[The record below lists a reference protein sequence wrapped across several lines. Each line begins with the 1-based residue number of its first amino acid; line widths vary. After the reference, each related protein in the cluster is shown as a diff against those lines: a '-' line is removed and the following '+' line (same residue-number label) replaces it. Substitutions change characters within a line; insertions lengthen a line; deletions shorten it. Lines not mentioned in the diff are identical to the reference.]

1 MLHTQGEKGEPA
13 LFFTDDGSA
22 MMAPTGPRGLKV
34 VILVLEVFFLWN
46 KDLIKIPLC
55 LNGICLQGDAGLPGA
70 AGIQVSITLNY
81 LVRMDENSFSAPE
94 QVWFPP
100 FKGACGTCRTQRRI
114 RFSRKTCKRHKRS
127 EHFSSSELKSSSLT
141 QQI

>member
-34 VILVLEVFFLWN
+34 VILVLEVFFSCG
-46 KDLIKIPLC
+46 IIPLC
-55 LNGICLQGDAGLPGA
+55 LNGICLQGDAGLPGP
-70 AGIQVSITLNY
+70 AGIQVSITISY
-81 LVRMDENSFSAPE
+81 LVGMDKNSFSAPE
-94 QVWFPP
+94 QVWFLP

-114 RFSRKTCKRHKRS
+114 RFSRKICKRHKRF